1 MTHTQTTYTNR
12 IALRAGTK
20 GARPAEVGALAS
32 EFEKSATELKQSK
45 LLKCKQTLQIATFNV
60 RTLNRIGQLPEL
72 IASVEEHKI
81 DIICI
86 QEHRYTHT
94 EDIKYHETGNGNN
107 KYSLHDTSNRNG
119 QHLTD
124 FMIENRLA
132 NYQKREGKLWTY
144 TYANNTKVQIDYVLI
159 NKKWKNSAMNC
170 EAYSSFEGV
179 STDHRIVTAKIRLN
193 LRKNAKR
200 TATTKHYDWA
210 LLNNR
215 DTRDKY
221 VLELRNRFE
230 TLQEKIKKSTP
241 NDEYENF
248 VNAHLKAAAKCI
260 PTKLKTKYRIPW
272 ETLAVRE
279 KRTLVKT
286 ASKNYRKNPTN
297 TNALKLKTAQYQ
309 LAGIYI
315 KEQTEYIQNQIDKIR
330 DSVEDRQS
338 RIAWQTINEVSRRKN
353 TAKAKLKAANQQE
366 RMKLWKQHFENL
378 LGNPLKI
385 THEPITRIISKQ
397 LDIKLG
403 PFTQEELDS
412 VLRKIKNRKA
422 AGLDEIPPEVWK
434 TRQFDDILLRHCNA
448 VYNQNLIDR
457 WMKGCILPFPKKG
470 DLGLGKNYRGITLTS
485 IAAKIYHALLR
496 NRIEPKIDNILR
508 KNRNG
513 FRRNRSTTSQI
524 LTNRRILE
532 GVRAKNLQATL
543 IFVDFTK
550 AFDSIHRGK
559 MEQILL
565 AYGIPKET
573 IAAIT
578 ILYRNTKV
586 KVRSPDGDTEYF
598 DIVAGVLQGDTLAPY
613 LFIICLDYVLRTSI
627 DKIREN
633 GFELTKKRSRRYPA
647 ATITNA
653 DYADDIAIL
662 ANTPDQAETLL
673 HSLERAAASIG
684 LYVNAHKTEYMC
696 YNQTG
701 DISTL
706 EGTPLKLVDKFT
718 YLGSSVESTKK
729 DIETRF
735 AKAWTAINRLS
746 IIWKSDLTDKMK
758 CSFFQA
764 AVTSILLYGCTT
776 GTLTKRLEKK
786 LDGNYKNATCNIE
799 QVLAATPHKTP
810 AVRPPAP
817 YHENYSS

>member
-1 MTHTQTTYTNR
+1 MFANGPGDLGSISGGVIPKTLKVVLDTSLLNTQRYNVRIKGKEERSRERCSTLPYTP
-12 IALRAGTK
+12 LW
-20 GARPAEVGALAS
+20 
-32 EFEKSATELKQSK
+32 K
-45 LLKCKQTLQIATFNV
+45 LLKREPSDHPWLRSPTLF
-60 RTLNRIGQLPEL
+60 TLN
-72 IASVEEHKI
+72 
-81 DIICI
+81 
-86 QEHRYTHT
+86 
-94 EDIKYHETGNGNN
+94 N
-107 KYSLHDTSNRNG
+107 KD
-119 QHLTD
+119 
-124 FMIENRLA
+124 
-132 NYQKREGKLWTY
+132 
-144 TYANNTKVQIDYVLI
+144 V
-159 NKKWKNSAMNC
+159 
-170 EAYSSFEGV
+170 
-179 STDHRIVTAKIRLN
+179 
-193 LRKNAKR
+193 
-200 TATTKHYDWA
+200 
-210 LLNNR
+210 
-215 DTRDKY
+215 RDKY

-230 TLQEKIKKSTP
+230 TLQEKTEKSTP

-248 VNAHLKAAAKCI
+248 VNAHLEAAAKHI
-260 PTKLKTKYRIPW
+260 PTKIKTKYRVPW
-272 ETLAVRE
+272 ETLAVTE
-279 KRTLVKT
+279 KRALVKT

-366 RMKLWKQHFENL
+366 RIKLWKQHFENL
-378 LGNPLKI
+378 LGNPPKI

-422 AGLDEIPPEVWK
+422 AELDEIPPEVWK

-448 VYNQNLIDR
+448 VYNQNPIDR
-457 WMKGCILPFPKKG
+457 WTKGCILPFPKKG
-470 DLGLGKNYRGITLTS
+470 DLGLAKNYRGITLTS
-485 IAAKIYHALLR
+485 IAAKIYNALLR

-508 KNRNG
+508 KNQNG

-524 LTNRRILE
+524 LTIRRILE

-573 IAAIT
+573 VAAIT

-586 KVRSPDGDTEYF
+586 KVRSPDGDTEFF

-627 DKIREN
+627 DKIKEN

-647 ATITNA
+647 TTITDA

-684 LYVNAHKTEYMC
+684 LHVNA
-696 YNQTG
+696 
-701 DISTL
+701 
-706 EGTPLKLVDKFT
+706 
-718 YLGSSVESTKK
+718 
-729 DIETRF
+729 
-735 AKAWTAINRLS
+735 
-746 IIWKSDLTDKMK
+746 
-758 CSFFQA
+758 
-764 AVTSILLYGCTT
+764 
-776 GTLTKRLEKK
+776 
-786 LDGNYKNATCNIE
+786 
-799 QVLAATPHKTP
+799 
-810 AVRPPAP
+810 
-817 YHENYSS
+817 